1 MAYAFD
7 KKKTILDS
15 NQYIHKLKQKK
26 QNYNHLLNNT
36 KINNKKFKHNQT
48 NTINNIVF
56 LENIHSLEKSYNN
69 IINNYDSLSNKLSIN
84 DNDLNTIISDIQSIN
99 YKITLNEEKLNIYI
113 KKLNISNKLNNE
125 YQDDILE
132 LENTN
137 YYNKQQLLLLE
148 KYHRSEINKLNLNIE
163 NLTINYEEALEKNK
177 QLELEK
183 LILKENKEKLILED
197 ELTNNE
203 LEVMK
208 KKLEKEETNNDS
220 LDKEIDFYEAEII
233 KYKQKLDEKTKQIN
247 IYNDEKTQTTEN
259 IHILQQKI
267 HTISIDLETADT
279 LVIEQKK
286 TIELNNLQLQESEE
300 NHKKILKHSQNLDIE
315 YKKSIKELNNQLQ
328 EAKTIATTSKKELD
342 YLLQNHELVEEKY
355 LKNIEELSDYKKK
368 YTDLHDNVELL
379 NKTIK
384 ELTDELEKKTKL
396 KEQLD
401 NTIQQ
406 FTIIE
411 IEKTDIEKKLII
423 EVDKNKELTTEI
435 EQSKKKEL
443 LLLKLIETN
452 EKELADLKQSYNAI
466 IHSKNNE
473 TTKLTNQL
481 DDTLS
486 QLSTLQKSFDLK
498 NDLYETTKQEYA
510 HLKDTYND
518 TFKDYIK
525 KNKDLS
531 TKMDEINIENI
542 KLKILTNQLK
552 HISYSQMADETE
564 TTNVEFITN
573 IYKNLK
579 EIVERFIIKFG
590 TNSLVAFKEDYYHSD
605 IHQFL
610 GLIFDIINKLT
621 NNVKEHIQD
630 PEEVET
636 TPVAAEEMDNE
647 SKFTGIYFTFGSKS
661 TRPMFRFHYDAL
673 KLLKPE
679 WRYYLQAY
687 GIPKWPENSE
697 SDEDKNKIKRMKA
710 RIYHRIV
717 NIKNMIGTL
726 DDDLPK
732 FFYEMGD
739 EEFTDESETPIGHGI
754 RKVDHNL
761 KHEFTDTE
769 ASPK

>member
-15 NQYIHKLKQKK
+15 NQYIHNLKNKK
-26 QNYNHLLNNT
+26 QTYNHLLTNT
-36 KINNKKFKHNQT
+36 KINNNNYKHNHIH
-48 NTINNIVF
+48 TINNIVF
-56 LENIHSLEKSYNN
+56 IKNIHSLEKDYTN
-69 IINNYDSLSNKLSIN
+69 IINNYDTLSNKLSIN
-84 DNDLNTIISDIQSIN
+84 NSDLTDIINNINSIN

-137 YYNKQQLLLLE
+137 QHNKQQLLLLE
-148 KYHRSEINKLNLNIE
+148 NYYTSEIKKLNLNIE
-163 NLTINYEEALEKNK
+163 NLTINYEETLEKNK

-203 LEVMK
+203 LEIMK
-208 KKLEKEETNNDS
+208 KKLEKEKTNNNY
-220 LDKEIDFYEAEII
+220 LDEEIDFYEAEII
-233 KYKQKLDEKTKQIN
+233 KYKQKLEEKTKQIQ
-247 IYNDEKTQTTEN
+247 IYDNEKIQTTEN

-267 HTISIDLETADT
+267 HTTSTDLETIDKV
-279 LVIEQKK
+279 VIEQKK
-286 TIELNNLQLQESEE
+286 IIELNNLQLQESEE
-300 NHKKILKHSQNLDIE
+300 KHKKILEHSQNLDIE
-315 YKKSIKELNNQLQ
+315 YKQSIEELNYQLQ
-328 EAKTIATTSKKELD
+328 EAKTIATTSKQELN
-342 YLLQNHELVEEKY
+342 YLLQNHELIEEKY
-355 LKNIEELSDYKKK
+355 LKNKQELDSYKKRYEELNKDI
-368 YTDLHDNVELL
+368 EQL
-379 NKTIK
+379 NKTNNY
-384 ELTDELEKKTKL
+384 LTNELEKKIIL

-401 NTIQQ
+401 NTIRQ
-406 FTIIE
+406 FTLIE
-411 IEKTDIEKKLII
+411 IEKTDIEKKLTI
-423 EVDKNKELTTEI
+423 EIDKNETLMIEI
-435 EQSKKKEL
+435 DQLKKKEEV
-443 LLLKLIETN
+443 LLKLIETN
-452 EKELADLKQSYNAI
+452 EKELTDIKNAYNKI

-481 DDTLS
+481 DNTLTK
-486 QLSTLQKSFDLK
+486 LSNIQKEFDLQ
-498 NDLYETTKQEYA
+498 NNLYETTKKDYT

-518 TFKDYIK
+518 TFKSYIK
-525 KNKDLS
+525 ENKELS
-531 TKMDEINIENI
+531 NKMDEINIENI

-552 HISYSQMADETE
+552 NISYVHTQNETDA
-564 TTNVEFITN
+564 TNVEFITN

-590 TNSLVAFKEDYYHSD
+590 TNSLVAFKEDYHHSD
-605 IHQFL
+605 VHQFL
-610 GLIFDIINKLT
+610 GLIFDIINELA
-621 NNVKEHIQD
+621 NNVKIHIQD
-630 PEEVET
+630 PEEIET
-636 TPVAAEEMDNE
+636 TPITEEETDNE
-647 SKFTGIYFTFGSKS
+647 SKFTGIYFTLGSQS
-661 TRPMFRFHYDAL
+661 TRPMFKFHYDAL

-687 GIPKWPENSE
+687 GIPKWPENNE
-697 SDEDKNKIKRMKA
+697 SDENKNKIKRMKA

-739 EEFTDESETPIGHGI
+739 EEFTDESETPVGHGI

-761 KHEFTDTE
+761 KHEFTSTE
-769 ASPK
+769 SPPK